1 MEQAIRLCN
10 QQVDGRVRADVNVL
24 FQKDK
29 LRGEPKISLVPPN
42 GTYIKLPKHARRGG
56 GSQQNK

>member
-29 LRGEPKISLVPPN
+29 LRGESKISLVPPN
-42 GTYIKLPKHARRGG
+42 GI
-56 GSQQNK
+56 